1 MTVQTALA
9 AGRDM
14 ACDYLVFC
22 SQDGELSR
30 TAKLLSSIVSGTELS
45 PADFSQSVHNT
56 SAGLHSI
63 ITESR
68 KPATS
73 VAAGDAGFAYAWL
86 EAEGYLAE
94 CGGGRVLLVDSD
106 DELPEEYA
114 ACVSRAG
121 RPYAMALVLGAGGEQ
136 GIDLKFGSDA
146 AGGTTLPIGP
156 LFLEWWLSGKEAM
169 VIEAE
174 GQQFTWERHI

>member
-1 MTVQTALA
+1 MTLQTALA
-9 AGRDM
+9 AGRDLV
-14 ACDYLVFC
+14 CDYFVFC

-30 TAKLLSSIVSGTELS
+30 TVKLLSSIVSGTELS

-73 VAAGDAGFAYAWL
+73 MAAGEAGFAYAWL

-106 DELPEEYA
+106 DELPGEYA
-114 ACVSRAG
+114 ACVNRAG
-121 RPYAMALVLGAGGEQ
+121 RPYAMALVLGPHAEQ
-136 GIDLKFGSDA
+136 GVELKLEPSVA
-146 AGGTTLPIGP
+146 SGTTLPIGP
-156 LFLEWWLSGKEAM
+156 LFLEWWLSDKTAL
-169 VIEAE
+169 VIGAE
-174 GQQFTWERHI
+174 GEQFTWERRI